1 MDFKRLVEIVG
12 DEPAFETGLLL
23 AGDVDPD
30 DVRRQLS
37 RWARAGRIFQLR
49 RGVYAL
55 APPFQKVKPHPFA
68 LANLM
73 VRGSYVSCQSA
84 LAHYGLIPEYVP
96 VVTSVAIARPARWET
111 PLGQFEFRHIKPAMH
126 FGYRQLELGQ
136 GQTAFVACPEKAVL
150 DLIHLTAEGDSRAYL
165 AELRL
170 QFLDRLD
177 PAELARLAERAG
189 RPKLARAAARVRA
202 LRDLE
207 IGEYRD
213 L

>member
-1 MDFKRLVEIVG
+1 MDFGRLVEIVG

-23 AGDVDPD
+23 AGDVDPE

-37 RWARAGRIFQLR
+37 RWTRAGRVIQLR

-55 APPFQKVKPHPFA
+55 APPFRKVKPHPFA

-96 VVTSVAIARPARWET
+96 VVTSVAIARPGRWDT
-111 PLGQFEFRHIKPAMH
+111 PLGRFEFRHIKPALH
-126 FGYRQLELGQ
+126 FGYRLVDLGQ
-136 GQTAFVACPEKAVL
+136 GQAAFIASPEKAVL
-150 DLIHLTAEGDSRAYL
+150 DLVHLTAKGDAPDYL

-202 LRDLE
+202 LRDVE
-207 IGEYRD
+207 ISEYYIR
-213 L
+213 